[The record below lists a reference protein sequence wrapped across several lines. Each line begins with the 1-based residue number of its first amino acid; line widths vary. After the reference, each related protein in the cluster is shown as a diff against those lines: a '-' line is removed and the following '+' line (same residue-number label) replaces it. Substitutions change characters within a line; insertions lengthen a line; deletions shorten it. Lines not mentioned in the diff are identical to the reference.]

1 MISEQNRVRC
11 WASILDDN
19 TRQQAERLAR
29 SPAVVG
35 PVALMPDAH
44 LGAGATVGSVF
55 LSRDFI
61 IPAAV
66 GVDIG
71 CGMIATMTALTRRDL
86 PLELGPLLGAFRK
99 AIPAGVGQ
107 NHKESTEAGLAWLG
121 GNPSPH
127 PLTQRNEAAARNQL
141 GTLGSGNHFLEVC
154 VEIDDDRYDDPHDA
168 PLWVVVHSGSRAVG
182 NQLALQH
189 IKSAQEYC
197 AGAGIELEDK
207 ELAFLPI
214 LHDLGAAYL
223 ADMMWAQQYAFENRE
238 QMMNTALAQLFEFA
252 GTGGESRRVNCH
264 HNFAQVEH
272 FAEGDLWV
280 TRKGAI
286 SARLGDRGIIPGSMG
301 AQSYITEGLGNP
313 LSYYSSSHGAGRL
326 LSRGA
331 AKRTLTVESLGQMMQ
346 GCCWDDWNGAKLL
359 DEHPHAYKP
368 IDQVMADQKDL
379 TRPVHQLTQ
388 IVNYKGL

>member
-1 MISEQNRVRC
+1 MISEANNIRS
-11 WASILDDN
+11 WASILDEN
-19 TRQQAERLAR
+19 TRLQAERLAR

-44 LGAGATVGSVF
+44 LGAGSTVGSVF
-55 LSRDFI
+55 LSRNFV
-61 IPAAV
+61 IPACI

-71 CGMIATMTALTRRDL
+71 CGMIATRTSLRRADL
-86 PLELGPLLGAFRK
+86 PAELKLLLGAFRK
-99 AIPAGVGQ
+99 SIPAGVGK
-107 NHKESTEAGLAWLG
+107 NFEHPTEAAWNWLA
-121 GNPSPH
+121 NHPPPH
-127 PLTQRNEAAARNQL
+127 LLLDRTTRSAETQL

-154 VEIDDDRYDDPHDA
+154 IEVADA
-168 PLWVVVHSGSRAVG
+168 YGPGEEPIWVVVHSGSRALG
-182 NQLALQH
+182 MTLANQH
-189 IKSAQEYC
+189 IKVAQAWC
-197 AGAGIELEDK
+197 HDQGITLEDQDLAYVPIDH
-207 ELAFLPI
+207 EL
-214 LHDLGAAYL
+214 GQAYL
-223 ADMMWAQQYAFENRE
+223 VDMAWAQAYAFQNRE
-238 QMMNTALAQLFEFA
+238 LMMEAALGDLFVFV
-252 GTGGESRRVNCH
+252 GEGEVEQKINCH
-264 HNFAQVEH
+264 HNFAQREWI
-272 FAEGDLWV
+272 EEYNDILWV

-286 SARLGDRGIIPGSMG
+286 QAYPGMKGIIPGSMG

-346 GCCWDDWNGAKLL
+346 GCCWDDWNGEKLL

-368 IDQVMADQKDL
+368 IDQVMADQVDL